1 MGLTSANGYLR
12 TVALD
17 MGLPMSI
24 SGKPQLTDNSFI
36 SEYHVV
42 MNPFCAISHLLTKD
56 SAAISNSRKWRFVK
70 FPTQCLINLSYKW

>member
-12 TVALD
+12 TIVLD

-56 SAAISNSRKWRFVK
+56 SAAISNSRK
-70 FPTQCLINLSYKW
+70 